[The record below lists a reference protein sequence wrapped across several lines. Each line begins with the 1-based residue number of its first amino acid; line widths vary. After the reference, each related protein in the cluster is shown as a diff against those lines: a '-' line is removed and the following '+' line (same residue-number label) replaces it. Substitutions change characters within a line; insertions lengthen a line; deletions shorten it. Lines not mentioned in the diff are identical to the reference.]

1 MAAGGDCGKQS
12 VGAPTINEVGE
23 KGDPQSANA
32 NALVL
37 SVRRTL
43 SGLCELKTEID
54 LRVPDCKTMPRPLI
68 VLMTGTTKAHR
79 ILLSV
84 SSYAAMIALVV
95 AATILSLCD
104 VTHAAGTHAAGPPRV
119 ILLRGWFGVFS
130 MGLDTVTE
138 QLKAQGINAEV
149 AGHLSWQNE
158 VAEILRERAAGRTG
172 PLILVGH
179 SQGANN
185 VIDMARLLESSHVTV
200 DLLITLSPFMQN
212 RVPLNVVKA
221 INYFQAPGWGQP
233 LEAEPGFRGK
243 LINVNLADD
252 PTITHIGMDKSTKV
266 QTEIVREIAA
276 VK

>member
-1 MAAGGDCGKQS
+1 VPS
-12 VGAPTINEVGE
+12 HRN
-23 KGDPQSANA
+23 
-32 NALVL
+32 L
-37 SVRRTL
+37 RTL
-43 SGLCELKTEID
+43 YG
-54 LRVPDCKTMPRPLI
+54 
-68 VLMTGTTKAHR
+68 
-79 ILLSV
+79 SV
-84 SSYAAMIALVV
+84 AMLALVV
-95 AATILSLCD
+95 AVMVLALGDATL
-104 VTHAAGTHAAGPPRV
+104 AAGTPRV

-130 MGLDTVTE
+130 MGLDTVTD
-138 QLKAQGINAEV
+138 QLRAQGINAEV

-158 VAEILRERAAGRTG
+158 VGEILRERAAGRTG

-185 VIDMARLLESSHVTV
+185 VIDMARALEPSHVTV

-212 RVPLNVVKA
+212 RVPLNVAKA

-252 PTITHIGMDKSTKV
+252 PTITHIGIDKSTKI

>member
-1 MAAGGDCGKQS
+1 MAVTQ
-12 VGAPTINEVGE
+12 
-23 KGDPQSANA
+23 
-32 NALVL
+32 
-37 SVRRTL
+37 
-43 SGLCELKTEID
+43 
-54 LRVPDCKTMPRPLI
+54 PRPLT
-68 VLMTGTTKAHR
+68 TGTINAHR
-79 ILLSV
+79 ILRSV

-212 RVPLNVVKA
+212 RVPPNVAKA

-233 LEAEPGFRGK
+233 LEAEPSFRGK

>member
-1 MAAGGDCGKQS
+1 MMRNCKAPGNRAGKGVAADGSAASKAGGSKVPS
-12 VGAPTINEVGE
+12 YRN
-23 KGDPQSANA
+23 
-32 NALVL
+32 L
-37 SVRRTL
+37 RTL
-43 SGLCELKTEID
+43 YG
-54 LRVPDCKTMPRPLI
+54 
-68 VLMTGTTKAHR
+68 
-79 ILLSV
+79 SV
-84 SSYAAMIALVV
+84 AMLALVV
-95 AATILSLCD
+95 AVMVLALGDATL
-104 VTHAAGTHAAGPPRV
+104 AAGTPRV

-130 MGLDTVTE
+130 MGLDTVTD
-138 QLKAQGINAEV
+138 QLRGQGINAEV

-158 VAEILRERAAGRTG
+158 VGEILRERAAGRTG

-185 VIDMARLLESSHVTV
+185 VIDMARALEPSHVTV

-212 RVPLNVVKA
+212 RVPLNVAKA

-252 PTITHIGMDKSTKV
+252 PTISHIGIDKSTKI

>member
-1 MAAGGDCGKQS
+1 MMRNWKAPGNRAGEGVVTEGMVTEGLVTEGVAAEGLAASKAGGSKVPS
-12 VGAPTINEVGE
+12 YRN
-23 KGDPQSANA
+23 S
-32 NALVL
+32 
-37 SVRRTL
+37 RTL
-43 SGLCELKTEID
+43 YG
-54 LRVPDCKTMPRPLI
+54 
-68 VLMTGTTKAHR
+68 
-79 ILLSV
+79 
-84 SSYAAMIALVV
+84 YAAMIVLVV
-95 AATILSLCD
+95 AAMIPSLCGE
-104 VTHAAGTHAAGPPRV
+104 THAAGTPRV

-130 MGLDTVTE
+130 MGLDSVTD

-158 VAEILRERAAGRTG
+158 VAEILRERAAGSTG

-185 VIDMARLLESSHVTV
+185 VIDMARALEPSHVTV
-200 DLLITLSPFMQN
+200 DLMITLSPFMQN
-212 RVPLNVVKA
+212 RVPLNVAKA

-252 PTITHIGMDKSTKV
+252 PTISHIGIDKSTKI
-266 QTEIVREIAA
+266 QTEIVREIEA

>member
-1 MAAGGDCGKQS
+1 MADGLAASNGGGS
-12 VGAPTINEVGE
+12 VPT
-23 KGDPQSANA
+23 SRR
-32 NALVL
+32 LV
-37 SVRRTL
+37 TL
-43 SGLCELKTEID
+43 YGY
-54 LRVPDCKTMPRPLI
+54 
-68 VLMTGTTKAHR
+68 TT
-79 ILLSV
+79 
-84 SSYAAMIALVV
+84 MIAVVV
-95 AATILSLCD
+95 AAMLLSLCD
-104 VTHAAGTHAAGPPRV
+104 ATCAAGTPRV

-130 MGLDTVTE
+130 MGLDSVTE

-158 VAEILRERAAGRTG
+158 VTEILRERAAGRTG

-185 VIDMARLLESSHVTV
+185 VIDMARALETSHVTV

-212 RVPLNVVKA
+212 RVPLNVAKA

-252 PTITHIGMDKSTKV
+252 PTISHIGIDKNTKI

>member
-1 MAAGGDCGKQS
+1 MMRNCKAPGNRTGRGMAVSKTGVEKVRSYRSLRTLQRYAAVIVLVAAAIGPWCDPTRAAG
-12 VGAPTINEVGE
+12 I
-23 KGDPQSANA
+23 
-32 NALVL
+32 
-37 SVRRTL
+37 
-43 SGLCELKTEID
+43 
-54 LRVPDCKTMPRPLI
+54 
-68 VLMTGTTKAHR
+68 
-79 ILLSV
+79 
-84 SSYAAMIALVV
+84 
-95 AATILSLCD
+95 
-104 VTHAAGTHAAGPPRV
+104 PRV

-130 MGLDTVTE
+130 MGLDSVTD

-149 AGHLSWQNE
+149 AGHLSWQDE

-185 VIDMARLLESSHVTV
+185 VIDMARALEPSHVTV
-200 DLLITLSPFMQN
+200 DLLITLSPFLQN
-212 RVPLNVVKA
+212 RVPLNVAKA
-221 INYFQAPGWGQP
+221 INYYQAPGWGQP

-252 PTITHIGMDKSTKV
+252 PTISHIGIDKNTKI

>member
-1 MAAGGDCGKQS
+1 MMRNCKASGNRAGEGMPVQSMTAEGVTAGSLAAPKAGRSK
-12 VGAPTINEVGE
+12 VAFF
-23 KGDPQSANA
+23 
-32 NALVL
+32 
-37 SVRRTL
+37 RTWRML
-43 SGLCELKTEID
+43 HG
-54 LRVPDCKTMPRPLI
+54 R
-68 VLMTGTTKAHR
+68 
-79 ILLSV
+79 
-84 SSYAAMIALVV
+84 AAMITLMV
-95 AATILSLCD
+95 AAVIVSLGA
-104 VTHAAGTHAAGPPRV
+104 VTYAAGTPRV

-130 MGLDTVTE
+130 MGLDSVTD

-158 VAEILRERAAGRTG
+158 VAEILRERSAGRTG

-185 VIDMARLLESSHVTV
+185 VIDMARALEAAHVTV

-212 RVPLNVVKA
+212 RVPLNVAKA

-252 PTITHIGMDKSTKV
+252 PTITHIGIDKSTKI

>member
-1 MAAGGDCGKQS
+1 MGLKRAMMRDCQATGNRAGEGIATEGLAAERSGTEDLAGSKAGGSNVTSNRNLWPLPGY
-12 VGAPTINEVGE
+12 AP
-23 KGDPQSANA
+23 
-32 NALVL
+32 
-37 SVRRTL
+37 
-43 SGLCELKTEID
+43 
-54 LRVPDCKTMPRPLI
+54 M
-68 VLMTGTTKAHR
+68 M
-79 ILLSV
+79 
-84 SSYAAMIALVV
+84 ALVV
-95 AATILSLCD
+95 AVMILSLCH
-104 VTHAAGTHAAGPPRV
+104 VTHAAGTPRV

-138 QLKAQGINAEV
+138 ELKAQGIKAEV

-158 VAEILRERAAGRTG
+158 VAEILHERAAGRTG

-185 VIDMARLLESSHVTV
+185 VIDMARALEPSHVTV

-212 RVPLNVVKA
+212 RVPLNVAKA

-243 LINVNLADD
+243 LINVNLAND
-252 PTITHIGMDKSTKV
+252 PTISHIGIDKSTKI

>member
-1 MAAGGDCGKQS
+1 
-12 VGAPTINEVGE
+12 
-23 KGDPQSANA
+23 
-32 NALVL
+32 
-37 SVRRTL
+37 
-43 SGLCELKTEID
+43 
-54 LRVPDCKTMPRPLI
+54 
-68 VLMTGTTKAHR
+68 
-79 ILLSV
+79 
-84 SSYAAMIALVV
+84 
-95 AATILSLCD
+95 
-104 VTHAAGTHAAGPPRV
+104 
-119 ILLRGWFGVFS
+119 
-130 MGLDTVTE
+130 
-138 QLKAQGINAEV
+138 
-149 AGHLSWQNE
+149 LSWQNE

-212 RVPLNVVKA
+212 PVPPNVAKA